1 MSYTLD
7 KIIAEVDSDKTHRS
21 RLAKRIK
28 REGYGVIS
36 YKKRDGRKCQLELTK
51 SAFNYWVRKLK
62 SNKPAA
68 CSGSGQV
75 YCIVLENLRI
85 FRNNLCNIVK
95 VGRCKNFESRKRRY
109 TGPDAIKV
117 IIGTRSVSNMQSE
130 EKQLIRVFK
139 DNYPTVHNR
148 NEYFLVPVN
157 SVSNLRRLFHI
168 AELDN
173 GSGSSEDN

>member
-7 KIIAEVDSDKTHRS
+7 KIIEAVDSDKTHRS

-28 REGYGVIS
+28 RENYGVLT
-36 YKKRDGRKCQLELTK
+36 YKKREGRRSQLELTK
-51 SAFNYWVRKLK
+51 PAYEYWVRKLN
-62 SNKPAA
+62 SSRPNECAGA
-68 CSGSGQV
+68 GQV
-75 YCIVLENLRI
+75 YCLVLENLRI
-85 FRNNLCNIVK
+85 FRNKLCNIVK
-95 VGRCKNFESRKRRY
+95 VGRCKNFDSRKRRY

-130 EKQLIRVFK
+130 EKQLIRAFK
-139 DNYPTVHNR
+139 ENFPTVHNR